1 VDRTFKAGHVPPVAV
16 GGITRLASY
25 FAVAS
30 APDGSVV
37 IAGTAVDG
45 ATIPGGEHPVGYSAI
60 AVARLTATCPIRDVK
75 PPSLELKCSAGCR
88 RVVGTALDDPVGG
101 GVRRVLLGIERIAG
115 KRCAAWNGR
124 RFVPLACAE
133 AATRLVATRVVDG
146 SFRTQ
151 PLGAGHYVV
160 RARAVD
166 RAGNDAEVVARIN
179 R

>member
-1 VDRTFKAGHVPPVAV
+1 VPPVAV

-25 FAVAS
+25 FALAV

-60 AVARLTATCPIRDVK
+60 AVARLTATCPVVDVK
-75 PPSLELKCSAGCR
+75 PPSLKLKCSAGCR
-88 RVVGTALDDPVGG
+88 RVLGTALDDPVGG

-115 KRCAAWNGR
+115 KRCEAWNGR
-124 RFVPLACAE
+124 RFVPLACAQ
-133 AATRLVATRVVDG
+133 AAIKLVAARVVH
-146 SFRTQ
+146 
-151 PLGAGHYVV
+151 GAFATPALRRGHYVV
-160 RARAVD
+160 RASTVD
-166 RAGNDAEVVARIN
+166 RAGNDTRVVARFT